1 MNSSLRY
8 NWPFARNFPP
18 SVGPEPPIQYVAI
31 MNTNVGVF
39 IFCIVS
45 PRQFQ
50 VIRQVFQLDFEAGA
64 VSSRASPHVCKNFL
78 IDGLSSKLVS
88 LGPWGNW

>member
-1 MNSSLRY
+1 MNSSFRY

-39 IFCIVS
+39 IFLLR
-45 PRQFQ
+45 PR
-50 VIRQVFQLDFEAGA
+50 G
-64 VSSRASPHVCKNFL
+64 NFRRFGKYFNL
-78 IDGLSSKLVS
+78 ISKQAPFRLA
-88 LGPWGNW
+88 LRHRFAKIF